1 MKLDVI
7 VLSETSQTGKDKY
20 YYSTYMRDLKKSDS
34 EKQSRMVIA
43 RHWEWGNEEMLEKG
57 TNSQL

>member
-43 RHWEWGNEEMLEKG
+43 RRWGRGNEEMLEKG